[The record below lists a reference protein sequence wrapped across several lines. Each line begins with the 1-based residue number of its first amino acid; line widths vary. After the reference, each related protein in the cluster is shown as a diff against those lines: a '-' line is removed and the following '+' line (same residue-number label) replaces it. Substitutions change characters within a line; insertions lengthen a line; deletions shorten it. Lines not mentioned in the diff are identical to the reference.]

1 MGCIECLMFLHT
13 TYFCDKFNL
22 GFSILYPHLENNIE
36 HISDTFEY
44 HGVLIYICIY
54 VYLYIY
60 TKICI
65 HKYIDTAEVSCQ

>member
-22 GFSILYPHLENNIE
+22 SFSILYPYPHLENNIE

-44 HGVLIYICIY
+44 HV
-54 VYLYIY
+54 YIY

-65 HKYIDTAEVSCQ
+65 YKYIDTAEVSCQ